1 MKRSIFVALSLTA
14 LAVAAAQAEDKPTSQ
29 IEIAV
34 LMPNAGDPYF
44 QSKAYGYI
52 EEAKAE
58 GVKLRL
64 FNAGGYDHLPAQI
77 RQVEDLTTAKVDGIV
92 FTPTDSVATIPAI
105 EAAIDAGVKVVNDD
119 IIIKDSK
126 KIPVRIS
133 ENSFEVGQQE
143 AEMIVDAIGGQGNVV
158 MLKGPPGIDIVTQ
171 REAGAKSVF
180 AKHPGIKIVAEEYHQ
195 SNIVASDRLM
205 EDIIQAHPDGIDG
218 VYTFGTQTAI
228 GAVTAIQA
236 AGIAPGRIK
245 VATIDWEP
253 AAEKMIN
260 EGFIYGSVVCEPVK
274 LARMS
279 VQSLVKLIKGEPV
292 DARIYTNTQKVTKAN
307 LSSFDRS
314 GFFTPEGW
322 DPTSLYK

>member
-1 MKRSIFVALSLTA
+1 MKRSIIVTLSLMA
-14 LAVAAAQAEDKPTSQ
+14 LAAVAQAADKPAKQ

-44 QSKAYGYI
+44 QSKAYGYV

-58 GVKLRL
+58 GVKIRL
-64 FNAGGYDHLPAQI
+64 FNAGGYDHLPNQI
-77 RQVEDLTTAKVDGIV
+77 RQVEDLTTAKVDGII
-92 FTPTDSVATIPAI
+92 FTPTDSVATTPVI
-105 EAAIDAGVKVVNDD
+105 EAAIDAEVKVVNDD

-143 AEMIVDAIGGQGNVV
+143 AEMIVDAIGGKGNVV

-180 AKHPGIKIVAEEYHQ
+180 AKHPNIKIVAEDYHQ

-205 EDIIQAHPDGIDG
+205 EDIIQAHPDGIDA

-236 AGIAPGRIK
+236 RGHPGRQDQGCDHRLGARRRENARRGMDLRLRRLRARQARAH
-245 VATIDWEP
+245 V
-253 AAEKMIN
+253 
-260 EGFIYGSVVCEPVK
+260 GPVGRQ
-274 LARMS
+274 ADQGRA
-279 VQSLVKLIKGEPV
+279 G
-292 DARIYTNTQKVTKAN
+292 
-307 LSSFDRS
+307 
-314 GFFTPEGW
+314 
-322 DPTSLYK
+322 